1 MEKKRKKSQALHQGR
16 TWQKEEFNMKQ
27 AIWTLLKVLLVFVV
41 VLLMIGFVLVGF
53 FTVQGYRMYRDAMQ
67 QTPIEQAVEQIRQQ
81 EDFVPYEQLPDLYID
96 AVIAV
101 EDHRFEQHGGIDLL
115 AICRAALYD
124 LRTFSFAQGGSTI
137 TQQLAKNLF
146 FTQEK
151 ALERKFAEV
160 FAAFELESKY
170 SKSEI
175 FELYVNTIYFGSGYY
190 GISDAA
196 RGYFGKEVSQLTDA
210 ECVLLAGLPNAPS
223 AYAPDE
229 AFALAKQRMRQV
241 LDRMVACEVLTQEQA
256 QQILAQEV
264 SVLSSPCKGLSAFAC
279 IAKPRRPLDRLFS
292 QPIGVQEQ
300 VF

>member
-1 MEKKRKKSQALHQGR
+1 
-16 TWQKEEFNMKQ
+16 MKQ
-27 AIWTLLKVLLVFVV
+27 AILTVLKVLLVFVV
-41 VLLMIGFVLVGF
+41 VLLMIGCVLIGF
-53 FTVQGYRMYRDAMQ
+53 FAVQGYRMYRDSMQ
-67 QTPIEQAVEQIRQQ
+67 QAPMEQVVEQIRQQ
-81 EDFVPYEQLPDLYID
+81 EDFVQYEQLPDLYID

-124 LRTFSFAQGGSTI
+124 LRTLSFAQGGSTI

-151 ALERKFAEV
+151 SLERKFAEV

-170 SKSEI
+170 QKSEI

-241 LDRMVACEVLTQEQA
+241 LERMVACEVLTQEQA
-256 QQILAQEV
+256 QQILAKEV
-264 SVLSSPCKGLSAFAC
+264 SVLSSSCNGSSVFSC
-279 IAKPRRPLDRLFS
+279 IANQDDL
-292 QPIGVQEQ
+292 
-300 VF
+300 